1 MSGRPSHMTGVM
13 KGEKKLEAKGTEK
26 RTPEKRESLN
36 TTTGMTENHEIAG
49 TGETLETAEN

>member
-1 MSGRPSHMTGVM
+1 MTGVM